1 LWSARAYDATQVF
14 EPGDRVRVIEVKGVT
29 AMVWRDEV
37 SSGDLPE
44 LKR

>member
-1 LWSARAYDATQVF
+1 
-14 EPGDRVRVIEVKGVT
+14 VIEVKGVT

-37 SSGDLPE
+37 SSGDVPE